1 LRIRSVIETH
11 DVSLPGDHG
20 PFLPVQPALRVVE
33 QPLGLARLTRHDGG
47 GQAAALPQLVV
58 VDLGD
63 GCAEAVLQLR
73 LGRLDVPALAL
84 EGARLRKVE
93 LDGQD
98 ADETAAVPT
107 A

>member
-1 LRIRSVIETH
+1 
-11 DVSLPGDHG
+11 
-20 PFLPVQPALRVVE
+20 
-33 QPLGLARLTRHDGG
+33 
-47 GQAAALPQLVV
+47 VV